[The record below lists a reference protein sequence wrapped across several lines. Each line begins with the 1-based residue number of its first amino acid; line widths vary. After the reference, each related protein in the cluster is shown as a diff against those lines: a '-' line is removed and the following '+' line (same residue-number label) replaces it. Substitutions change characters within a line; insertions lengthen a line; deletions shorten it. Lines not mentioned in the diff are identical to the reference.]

1 MCSALFLKTFYL
13 LSFCCEESEVSAL
26 ETGSPA
32 SQALVTVVQN
42 TKAERRLPMPL
53 IYFRFQLLGRKAQKN
68 SWRLEVGGALP
79 PSDVDTLTHT
89 LTGNVVLSS
98 FF

>member
-1 MCSALFLKTFYL
+1 MS
-13 LSFCCEESEVSAL
+13 
-26 ETGSPA
+26 
-32 SQALVTVVQN
+32 
-42 TKAERRLPMPL
+42 L

-68 SWRLEVGGALP
+68 SGRLEVGGALP
-79 PSDVDTLTHT
+79 PSDDTLTHA